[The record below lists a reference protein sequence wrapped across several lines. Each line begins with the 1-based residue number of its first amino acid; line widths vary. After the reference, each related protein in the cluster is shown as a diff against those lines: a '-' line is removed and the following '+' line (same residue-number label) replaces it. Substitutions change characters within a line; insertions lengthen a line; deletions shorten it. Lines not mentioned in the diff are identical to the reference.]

1 MISTLTV
8 SGSLIVSGGLTVN
21 EIARKENL
29 VVHLDASPSTYTAH
43 PFNSDI
49 SRTGTNPS
57 ILDWPNRWND
67 LSGNNNHAYPC
78 TTINAYTSSANFP
91 LTASYLNN
99 NIYFNNSLN
108 NFRLNP
114 IQETIGPLSV
124 FIWARRKGTG
134 GSDGQWLIS
143 KRQFSFAAS
152 NSYYHITFTNT
163 PAVNIAINNQSVSPI
178 ILTSNTISNNIW
190 YNVGFTIEDVTP
202 TSRVTVYLN
211 GVSYNSSLMGGIG
224 MPVGSREIIMGRQS
238 WAANG
243 NANADMSQVL
253 IYNACLT
260 PQEVWNNYQ
269 ITKYKHQV

>member
-8 SGSLIVSGGLTVN
+8 SGSLVVSGGLTVN

-43 PFNSDI
+43 PFNSNI
-49 SRTGTNPS
+49 SRTGTTTS
-57 ILDWPNRWND
+57 ILTWPNRWND

-78 TTINAYTSSANFP
+78 TTITSYTSSANFP
-91 LTASYLNN
+91 LTSSYLNN

-114 IQETIGPLSV
+114 IQETTGPLSI
-124 FIWARRKGTG
+124 FIWVRRKGTG
-134 GSDGQWLIS
+134 GTGGQWLIN
-143 KRQFSFAAS
+143 KRVTAFSSA
-152 NSYYHITFTNT
+152 NSYYHITFTTT
-163 PAVNIAINNQSVSPI
+163 PAVNIAINNQSAGLVFNS
-178 ILTSNTISNNIW
+178 STISNNVW
-190 YNVGFTIEDVTP
+190 YNIGFTIEDRTP

-211 GVSYNSSLMGGIG
+211 GVSYGTSLMGGTG
-224 MPVGSREIIMGRQS
+224 MPVGSREIIMGRQAWS
-238 WAANG
+238 TTG

-253 IYNACLT
+253 IYNTCLT

-269 ITKYKHQV
+269 ITKYKHQA

>member
-29 VVHLDASPSTYTAH
+29 VVHLEASPSTYTAH

-49 SRTGTNPS
+49 SRTGLSATVLN
-57 ILDWPNRWND
+57 WPNRWND

-78 TTINAYTSSANFP
+78 TTIGAYTSSANFP

-114 IQETIGPLSV
+114 IQETTGPLSV
-124 FIWARRKGTG
+124 FIWVRRKGAG
-134 GSDGQWLIS
+134 GSGGQWLIN
-143 KRQFSFAAS
+143 KRQVNFTAS
-152 NSYYHITFTNT
+152 DTYYHITFSTT
-163 PAVNIAINNQSVSPI
+163 PAVNIAINNRSAGLVFNS
-178 ILTSNTISNNIW
+178 SAISNNIW
-190 YNVGFTIEDVTP
+190 YNIGFTVEDVTP
-202 TSRVTVYLN
+202 TSRVTAYLN
-211 GVSYNSSLMGGIG
+211 GVAYGTSLMGGTG
-224 MPVGSREIIMGRQS
+224 MPVGSKEVIMGRQA
-238 WAANG
+238 WAAAG

-253 IYNACLT
+253 IYNTCLT

-269 ITKYKHQV
+269 ITKYKHQT

>member
-1 MISTLTV
+1 MSTTN
-8 SGSLIVSGGLTVN
+8 VN
-21 EIARKENL
+21 QLARKGNL

-49 SRTGTNPS
+49 SRTGTNVS
-57 ILDWPNRWND
+57 VLDWPNRWND

-78 TTINAYTSSANFP
+78 TTITAYTSSANFP
-91 LTASYLNN
+91 LTSSYLNN

-114 IQETIGPLSV
+114 IQETTGPLSI
-124 FIWARRKGTG
+124 FIWARRKGG
-134 GSDGQWLIS
+134 GGAQGQWLIN
-143 KRQFSFAAS
+143 KRVTAFSSAD
-152 NSYYHITFTNT
+152 SYYQIIISTATRFS
-163 PAVNIAINNQSVSPI
+163 IAINNQSAGI
-178 ILTSNTISNNIW
+178 ILNSPVISNNVW
-190 YNVGFTIEDVTP
+190 YNIGFTIEDVTP
-202 TSRVTVYLN
+202 TSRVTAYLN
-211 GVSYNSSLMGGIG
+211 GVAYDTSLMGGIG
-224 MPVGSREIIMGRQS
+224 MPVGSKEVIMGRQAWS
-238 WAANG
+238 TTG